1 MYKLLFFYGKVWYI
15 VLPILMFGCKS
26 KHAPMNPNVRM
37 HFNKLTISWEGKDRI
52 SGMIP
57 HLEKTDIKFHEVHTS
72 RKDTNEI
79 CEFVHNFKDHVE
91 IRASV
96 SEKNGTVTFFL
107 SPNNFHTQ
115 KASDFVGIF
124 FDSIPGFVSG
134 NAFHKYEPVGAWT
147 HPDIVNSPHKIQDK
161 DNQFFIWKYEDG
173 MYGACLPLIGKG
185 YVSSIGKYKN
195 NIGVMA
201 YHSLDGHNE
210 NDIPVLTVAFGKT
223 AAEVVANIYKEAL
236 GKNTQLDS
244 LKNVKEISILNKKL
258 GWCSWNAFGH
268 EVSHDK
274 LLEAAKS
281 FKENKLPVKW
291 MLIDDG
297 WQTVTGKNGKL
308 TSFESNHSKFP
319 FGLANTINELKQN
332 YGIEKVG
339 VWHTLNGYWAGI
351 EPESEL
357 GARYRTSLHA
367 YNDKV
372 TWTEEP
378 TSVFFLPKPEGGEGF
393 YRNWYTYL
401 KSEGVDFVKVDN
413 QLINQKLAQGS
424 LPFDKTA
431 KRIQA
436 NFQEPAKEIFQENVL
451 NCMCV
456 TNDVLFHLP
465 ENAIARSSE
474 DYFPENNSFNLK
486 AGNEAVH
493 VYNNIQNNAW
503 LSALAITDFDMFQSH
518 RANGHYHALARVLN
532 NGPVYITDFP
542 WQHNSHLIQSLCLKN
557 GEILKATTPLLPTD
571 DCAFQSIES
580 GIFTAKSY
588 FNDVI
593 LLGIW
598 NTTSEH
604 QQKQM
609 DWKHFSSKQY
619 LAYDW
624 NNHSKI
630 ILDQNSK
637 IEIAL
642 DALACKHYLIF
653 EQKEFVAIGLKNK
666 IVSPATLESVNQ
678 ENKSVNVVLKEAGE
692 FVAYS
697 LKEVRSVKTE
707 NRELIDFEWNDQL
720 LKVTTESQHIRI
732 DFI

>member
-1 MYKLLFFYGKVWYI
+1 MYKLLFFYCKVWYI
-15 VLPILMFGCKS
+15 VLSIVLLGCNS
-26 KHAPMNPNVRM
+26 KHTPMNPNVRM

-72 RKDTNEI
+72 KKDTNEI

-91 IRASV
+91 IKASI
-96 SEKNGTVTFFL
+96 SEKHNCITFLL

-124 FDSIPGFVSG
+124 FDSIPGFKTG
-134 NAFHKYEPVGAWT
+134 NAFHNYGPVSAWT

-210 NDIPVLTVAFGKT
+210 NDIPVLTIAFGKSV
-223 AAEVVANIYKEAL
+223 AEVISNIYKESI
-236 GKNTQLDS
+236 GKNKELDS
-244 LKNVKEISILNKKL
+244 LKYSKEISDLNKKI
-258 GWCSWNAFGH
+258 GWSSWNACGH
-268 EVSHDK
+268 DVNHDK
-274 LLEAAKS
+274 LIEVAKS
-281 FKENKLPVKW
+281 FNKNKLPIKW

-297 WQTVTGKNGKL
+297 WQSVTGKNGKL
-308 TSFESNHSKFP
+308 TSFAPDLSKFP
-319 FGLANTINELKQN
+319 LGLANTIKELKQN

-351 EPESEL
+351 EQESEL
-357 GARYRTSLHA
+357 GEKYRTLLHA

-372 TWTEEP
+372 TWTEDP
-378 TSVFFLPKPEGGEGF
+378 TSVFFLPKPEGGEVF
-393 YRNWYTYL
+393 YHDWYTYL

-413 QLINQKLAQGS
+413 QLINKKVAQGD
-424 LPFDKTA
+424 LPFDETA
-431 KRIQA
+431 KLIQA

-451 NCMCV
+451 NCMCM
-456 TNDVLFHLP
+456 TNDVLFHFP

-474 DYFPENNSFNLK
+474 DYFPENTSFNLK

-493 VYNNIQNNAW
+493 VYNNIQNNTW
-503 LSALAITDFDMFQSH
+503 LSALVTTDFDMFQSH
-518 RANGHYHALARVLN
+518 RVNGHYHALARVLN

-542 WQHNSHLIQSLCLKN
+542 WQHNSNLIQSLCLEN
-557 GEILKATTPLLPTD
+557 GQVLKATVPLLPTD
-571 DCAFQSIES
+571 DCLFNGIEC
-580 GIFTAKSY
+580 GIFTAESY

-593 LLGIW
+593 LLGAW

-604 QQKQM
+604 QQKQI
-609 DWKHFSSKQY
+609 DWKHLSSKLY

-624 NNHSKI
+624 NLHSKAI
-630 ILDQNSK
+630 MDQSAN
-637 IEIAL
+637 IEISL
-642 DALACKHYLIF
+642 DSLSCKHFLIF
-653 EQKEFVAIGLKNK
+653 EHKDFVAIGLKNK
-666 IVSPATLESVNQ
+666 IVSPATIESVKQ
-678 ENKSVNVVLKEAGE
+678 ENKSVNVIGLMDICGAKN
-692 FVAYS
+692 
-697 LKEVRSVKTE
+697 L
-707 NRELIDFEWNDQL
+707 
-720 LKVTTESQHIRI
+720 IRI
-732 DFI
+732 